1 LMNDILFRNSSSPY
15 RLIFIVLLILINTLN
30 TFSEEQKIVDIFVL
44 GTGNNN
50 APWSESFESGLN
62 FTLDSN
68 NIRYNLFTEYLD
80 VGSFN
85 EKNQFD
91 LMEFLLSTK
100 YEKINPQFLVTTGPS
115 ASHFLKDNFN
125 LFPES
130 LKIGIRNNFEDI
142 KNYDYYFS
150 NNNKYAEIVSEM
162 LRLSGADSVYVVANN
177 DTESYAFQ
185 YNDFLSELKKEDV
198 GITVFLNMN
207 MDDLIESVKSLPP
220 KSVLFCLPV
229 AKRRGDEIL
238 NPREVV
244 SQLNKVSSSPI
255 FADSEIILG
264 YGIVG
269 GYLSSPFDLGKS
281 VGEIIISEINGYKIE
296 KKRAT
301 LYLYAYDWNE
311 LEKWDLTTKAR
322 KDGVFI
328 NKPLKNTLVF
338 TRWQIVLFFIL
349 LFFLLFMT
357 RLVFLIFKKKKLST
371 QSPFIALSDRELEV
385 AKKIYHGVSLKEI
398 AYDL

>member
-1 LMNDILFRNSSSPY
+1 MNDILFRNSSSPY

-207 MDDLIESVKSLPP
+207 MDDLI
-220 KSVLFCLPV
+220 
-229 AKRRGDEIL
+229 
-238 NPREVV
+238 
-244 SQLNKVSSSPI
+244 
-255 FADSEIILG
+255 
-264 YGIVG
+264 
-269 GYLSSPFDLGKS
+269 
-281 VGEIIISEINGYKIE
+281 
-296 KKRAT
+296 
-301 LYLYAYDWNE
+301 
-311 LEKWDLTTKAR
+311 
-322 KDGVFI
+322 
-328 NKPLKNTLVF
+328 
-338 TRWQIVLFFIL
+338 
-349 LFFLLFMT
+349 
-357 RLVFLIFKKKKLST
+357 
-371 QSPFIALSDRELEV
+371 
-385 AKKIYHGVSLKEI
+385 
-398 AYDL
+398 